1 MALGAGLRPRPRSD
15 RRSPELR
22 IDSNLA
28 CQTVVTLTQGDLR
41 SACVARSETGH
52 SAPSP
57 RFANT
62 RRIPRNFMTSLI
74 DLVEI
79 TKDYGQFRAL
89 DRVTLQIGSGV
100 TGLLGPNGA
109 GKSTL
114 IKLLLGLV
122 KTTSG
127 HGHLLG
133 FELGRQSRDIRAH
146 VGYMPEDDCY
156 LHGLTGVECV
166 QFVAQLS
173 RIPSIEALRRAHE
186 ILDFC
191 GLAQERYRTVET
203 YSTGMRQKLRFA
215 QAIVHDPPVL
225 ILDEP
230 TSGLDPEERQVML
243 NRIRVLARE
252 HGKAVLICTHILP
265 DVQSI
270 SDSVVILSHGR
281 VQVSETLAVLNRP
294 ATPSLEVRLLGSSDR
309 FVDAVRRR
317 EIGVTAR
324 NNGSVVLQG
333 LPDELASQV
342 WQAAQECGIGV
353 RSMTPSRNSLEE
365 IFLNAVR
372 GESQVD

>member
-1 MALGAGLRPRPRSD
+1 
-15 RRSPELR
+15 
-22 IDSNLA
+22 
-28 CQTVVTLTQGDLR
+28 
-41 SACVARSETGH
+41 
-52 SAPSP
+52 
-57 RFANT
+57 
-62 RRIPRNFMTSLI
+62 MTALI

-79 TKDYGQFRAL
+79 TKDYGRFRAL
-89 DRVTLQIGSGV
+89 DRVTLRIESGI

-109 GKSTL
+109 GKTTL
-114 IKLLLGLV
+114 IKVLLGLV

-127 HGHLLG
+127 HGRLLD
-133 FELGRQSRDIRAH
+133 FELGRQYREIRAH

-156 LHGLTGVECV
+156 LHGMTGIECV

-173 RIPSIEALRRAHE
+173 QMPALEALRRAHE

-243 NRIRVLARE
+243 NRIRLLARDQ
-252 HGKAVLICTHILP
+252 GKAVLLCTHILP

-270 SDSVVILSHGR
+270 SDSVVILARGR
-281 VQVSETLAVLNRP
+281 VQVSQSLAELSRP
-294 ATPSLEVRLLGSSDR
+294 ATPSVEVRLLGSTDR
-309 FVDAVRRR
+309 FVETMRSRGIDVG
-317 EIGVTAR
+317 EIR
-324 NNGSVVLQG
+324 PNGTLVLQG
-333 LPDELASQV
+333 TTGELCGQV
-342 WQAAQECGIGV
+342 WNVATECGVGV
-353 RSMTPSRNSLEE
+353 RSLAPSRNSLEE

-372 GESQVD
+372 GEKRVD

>member
-1 MALGAGLRPRPRSD
+1 MTALI
-15 RRSPELR
+15 ELV
-22 IDSNLA
+22 D
-28 CQTVVTLTQGDLR
+28 
-41 SACVARSETGH
+41 
-52 SAPSP
+52 
-57 RFANT
+57 
-62 RRIPRNFMTSLI
+62 
-74 DLVEI
+74 I

-89 DRVTLQIGSGV
+89 DRVSLQIESGV

-109 GKSTL
+109 GKTTL
-114 IKLLLGLV
+114 IKVLLGLV

-127 HGHLLG
+127 HGRLLN
-133 FELGRQSRDIRAH
+133 FQLGREYRQIRAH
-146 VGYMPEDDCY
+146 VGYMPEDDCF
-156 LHGLTGVECV
+156 LPGLTGVECV
-166 QFVAQLS
+166 QFVARLS
-173 RIPSIEALRRAHE
+173 NFPAIEGLRRSHE

-243 NRIRVLARE
+243 NRIRVLARH

-270 SDSVVILSHGR
+270 SDSVVILARGR
-281 VQVSETLAVLNRP
+281 VQISERLEVLNRP
-294 ATPSLEVRLLGSSDR
+294 ARPSLEVRLYGPSEALLER
-309 FVDAVRRR
+309 VQKL
-317 EIGVTAR
+317 GVTSVIR
-324 NNGSVVLQG
+324 STGSILFHG
-333 LPDELASQV
+333 APEELSNKI
-342 WQAAQECGIGV
+342 WQAAQECGVGI

-372 GESQVD
+372 QESQVE